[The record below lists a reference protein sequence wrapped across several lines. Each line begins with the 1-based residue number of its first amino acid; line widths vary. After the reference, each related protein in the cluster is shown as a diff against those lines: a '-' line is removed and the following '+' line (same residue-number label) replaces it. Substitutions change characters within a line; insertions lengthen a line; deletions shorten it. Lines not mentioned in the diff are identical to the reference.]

1 MTCRQFWTAPRPP
14 SGATVAYPNSIEI
27 GVNASDNVGVKSV
40 DIVLDGV
47 TTTKNSAPFQISY
60 AAHRVSTR
68 ADHTVRFIARDYAGN
83 TATVDTSFSEVPNV
97 DSVPPTVA
105 FTCLSPGAL
114 FPPGY
119 AIPISVAATDN
130 DQIDKVE
137 FYLNTDTTPSQPTR
151 PRRTRPPTLFRRMRR
166 RARRSLSARRPTT
179 SPATRRQRRRSR
191 W

>member
-1 MTCRQFWTAPRPP
+1 
-14 SGATVAYPNSIEI
+14 
-27 GVNASDNVGVKSV
+27 V

-114 FPPGY
+114 FPPGLRD
-119 AIPISVAATDN
+119 PDLGRRTDN

-137 FYLNTDTTPSQPTR
+137 FYLNTDTDPLR
-151 PRRTRPPTLFRRMRR
+151 NRLVPRRTRPPTLFRRMRR